1 MLTLPVRQLAE
12 ADRAAVE
19 RLLAAYPI
27 AAAQVAER
35 VAIRGLG
42 WRADG
47 RLYGYGSRRNPEA
60 VLWSGGQVSP
70 VGADA
75 AAVAAFAEMVS
86 GQPRVCASLV
96 GESEAVL
103 GLWELL
109 RPAWGP
115 ERTVRAHQPLL
126 VVETPPAVAAD
137 PLVRQ
142 VRPDE
147 VDLVFP
153 ASVAMYTEEVGV
165 SPLGDDGGRG
175 YRGRVAELVKA
186 GRSYAR
192 IVDGT
197 VVFKA
202 ELAVVTRHTAQVQGV
217 WVDPSWRG
225 RGFAIAGMAAVVR
238 DALRRVAPTVSL
250 YVNDFN
256 TPARRVYQRLGFRQ
270 VGAFATV
277 LF

>member
-1 MLTLPVRQLAE
+1 MW
-12 ADRAAVE
+12 DR
-19 RLLAAYPI
+19 
-27 AAAQVAER
+27 
-35 VAIRGLG
+35 
-42 WRADG
+42 
-47 RLYGYGSRRNPEA
+47 
-60 VLWSGGQVSP
+60 
-70 VGADA
+70 
-75 AAVAAFAEMVS
+75 
-86 GQPRVCASLV
+86 
-96 GESEAVL
+96 
-103 GLWELL
+103 L
-109 RPAWGP
+109 RPMWGP
-115 ERTVRAHQPLL
+115 ERTVRDNQPLL
-126 VVETPPAVAAD
+126 VVENPPAVAAD

-147 VDLVFP
+147 IDLVFP

-165 SPLGDDGGRG
+165 SPLGDDAGRG

-250 YVNDFN
+250 YVNDYN
-256 TPARRVYQRLGFRQ
+256 TPARHVYRRLGFRQ